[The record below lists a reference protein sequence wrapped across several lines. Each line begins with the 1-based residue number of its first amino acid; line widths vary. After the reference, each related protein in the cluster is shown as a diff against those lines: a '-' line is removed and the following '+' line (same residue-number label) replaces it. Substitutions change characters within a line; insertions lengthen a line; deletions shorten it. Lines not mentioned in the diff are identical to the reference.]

1 MVNEA
6 ADELGSDYAAV
17 TAAGCWL
24 CNHSSG
30 ELCHV
35 HESREPADTEPA
47 PVVLTLNDGD
57 Q

>member
-1 MVNEA
+1 MGKDAVG
-6 ADELGSDYAAV
+6 ELGSDCAAA
-17 TAAGCWL
+17 TASSCWL
-24 CNHSSG
+24 CDCLSG

-35 HESREPADTEPA
+35 HESHESADTEPA